1 MIDRYTTPEMAHLWS
16 LENKYH
22 HWLTVELAVLAAQEA
37 MCFPDESTQL
47 VDESTT
53 MAAVKAPFEI
63 PKGTHT
69 QISALLMP
77 CQRWLDTAAVE
88 AIEATVKHDVIA
100 FMTHVGDVLNQKASS
115 QNLGRFLHLGMTSSD
130 LVDTALSLQMQQAGR
145 LILQASEQL
154 KQAILTQAQAHLH
167 TVCIGRSHGIHGEPT
182 TFGLKLY
189 NWLDELERQHARFE
203 AALADCAV
211 GQMTGAVGT
220 YAHNPP
226 EVELRACQIL
236 GLTPARIT
244 SQVIGRDRHASY
256 LLALAQYASSMERWV
271 IEIRHLQRTEV
282 LEAEEPFSVGQK
294 GSSAMPHKRNPIG
307 CENLTGLARL
317 LRSYAVP
324 ALENIALWHERDIS
338 HSSVERVI
346 LPDATTLM
354 HYMLKR
360 FAGIVAGLQIYP
372 QNMARNLNAFGGI
385 VFSQRVLLAL
395 VNAGLSREVAYQLVQ
410 RNAMAI
416 WNTPDGNFRQ
426 QLCADSDVRRVLS
439 AEAIATCFD
448 VAPMLAHVNTIAS
461 RF

>member
-1 MIDRYTTPEMAHLWS
+1 MGGHSPFSIPT
-16 LENKYH
+16 
-22 HWLTVELAVLAAQEA
+22 
-37 MCFPDESTQL
+37 STHARI
-47 VDESTT
+47 ST
-53 MAAVKAPFEI
+53 
-63 PKGTHT
+63 
-69 QISALLMP
+69 LLQDP
-77 CQRWLDTAAVE
+77 ASWLDVAAVE
-88 AIEATVKHDVIA
+88 TIEATVKHDVIA
-100 FMTHVGDVLNQKASS
+100 FMTHVGDVLNQKAPGE
-115 QNLGRFLHLGMTSSD
+115 NLGRFLHLGMTSSD

-145 LILQASEQL
+145 LILQESDKL
-154 KQAILTQAQAHLH
+154 KHAIQTQAQAHVH

-182 TFGLKLY
+182 TFGLKLF

-203 AALADCAV
+203 AALTDCAV

-226 EVELRACQIL
+226 EVEARACEIL

-244 SQVIGRDRHASY
+244 TQVIGRDRHASY
-256 LLALAQYASSMERWV
+256 LLALAQLASSLERWAT
-271 IEIRHLQRTEV
+271 EIRHLQRTEV

-317 LRSYAVP
+317 VRSYALP

-354 HYMLKR
+354 HYMLRR
-360 FAGIVAGLQIYP
+360 FTGIVSGLQIHT
-372 QNMARNLNAFGGI
+372 QNMARNLNSFGGI

-395 VNAGLSREVAYQLVQ
+395 VNAGLSREDAYHLVQ

-416 WNTPDGNFRQ
+416 WNTPEGHFRNQ
-426 QLCADSDVRRVLS
+426 ISGDPEVTRVLT
-439 AEAIATCFD
+439 AETLAACFD
-448 VAPMLAHVNTIAS
+448 PAPMLAHVDTIAA